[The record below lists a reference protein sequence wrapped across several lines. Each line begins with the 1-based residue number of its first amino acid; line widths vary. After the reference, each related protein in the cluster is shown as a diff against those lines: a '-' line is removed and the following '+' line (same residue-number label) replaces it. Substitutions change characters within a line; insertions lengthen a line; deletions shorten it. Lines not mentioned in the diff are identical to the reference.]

1 MQFGGES
8 SNRQINQPSVYVVAE
23 YAGVIAG
30 SASINVGGGV
40 CFDQCVVAGVASAGN
55 G

>member
-1 MQFGGES
+1 MQFGGEAN
-8 SNRQINQPSVYVVAE
+8 NRQINQPSVYVVAQFT
-23 YAGVIAG
+23 GVIAG
-30 SASINVGGGV
+30 RASIDIGGGV